1 MSGGNS
7 AVITPE
13 SNILMPEPALEAGHR
28 RIRLILVVGLGGMI
42 LLMVV
47 AGIDAVRVLQS
58 IREQSNL
65 IRADALARTGTLVS
79 IRTKLLLSDTF
90 VRDYLLDPDENRSAE
105 HNSELRRAWADLEKG
120 LETYAATPNAN
131 EAEMAARLRRKI
143 ERYWESISP
152 SLRWSS
158 RERKAS
164 GLAFYSS
171 AVLPSRVS
179 ILEITT
185 EIDHAH
191 LRQVAAG
198 ESRMAAGFR
207 NLCTEFLWMFV
218 LSLGVATIL
227 AIGSAIYISRLEK
240 ETRRRYEQ
248 VAAARVLMGELSQ
261 RLVAAQE
268 QERKSISREL
278 HDEVAQTLNA
288 LLVDAGILQKRIPE
302 SDAQSQELLNSIRR
316 LADTSVNEIRDI
328 ALLLRPS
335 MLDDLGLTAAIQWQ
349 AREVSRRTGL
359 AVKVSAEAV
368 ADDLPEGLSLCL
380 YRVAQE
386 ALQNVARHAQ
396 AKTVHIELK
405 QDRARLTLSVHDD
418 GIGFDP
424 ENARGLGTVGMEE
437 RLRQIGGVFG
447 VASQPGK
454 GTTVVADVPI
464 PSSGPLA
471 DS

>member
-1 MSGGNS
+1 MPGGKP
-7 AVITPE
+7 AVIDAEGNT
-13 SNILMPEPALEAGHR
+13 LMPEPALEAAHR
-28 RIRLILVVGLGGMI
+28 RVRMILAIGLGGML
-42 LLMVV
+42 LLMLA
-47 AGIDAVRVLQS
+47 AGADAVRVLHGL
-58 IREQSNL
+58 REQGEL

-105 HNSELRRAWADLEKG
+105 HGRELRRVWADLEQG
-120 LETYAATPNAN
+120 LDAYTATPNVN

-152 SLRWSS
+152 TLTWSN
-158 RERKAS
+158 RERRAS

-171 AVLPSRVS
+171 AVLPSRLSV
-179 ILEITT
+179 LEITT
-185 EIDHAH
+185 AIDDAH
-191 LRQVAAG
+191 SRQVADG
-198 ESRMAAGFR
+198 ESRMAEGFG
-207 NLCTEFLWMFV
+207 NLRTEFLWMFV

-227 AIGSAIYISRLEK
+227 AIGSAIYISRLEM

-248 VAAARVLMGELSQ
+248 VAAARVEMGELSQ

-278 HDEVAQTLNA
+278 HDEVGQSLNA
-288 LLVDAGILQKRIPE
+288 LLVDAGNLQKRIPE
-302 SDAQSQELLNSIRR
+302 SDAQSRELLNSIRR

-368 ADDLPEGLSLCL
+368 ADDLPEGPSICL
-380 YRVAQE
+380 YRIAQE
-386 ALQNVARHAQ
+386 ALQNVMRHAH
-396 AKTVHIELK
+396 AKTVHIELR
-405 QDRARLTLSVHDD
+405 QQLDRLVLSVQDD
-418 GIGFDP
+418 GIGFDA
-424 ENARGLGTVGMEE
+424 ENVRGLGTVGMEE
-437 RLRQIGGVFG
+437 RLRQFGGVLR
-447 VASQPGK
+447 VTSEPGK
-454 GTTVVADVPI
+454 GTTVIAEVPI
-464 PSSGPLA
+464 PSPSHLTG
-471 DS
+471 S

>member
-1 MSGGNS
+1 MSGGAS
-7 AVITPE
+7 SVIEPE
-13 SNILMPEPALEAGHR
+13 NNILMPEPALEATRR
-28 RIRLILVVGLGGMI
+28 RIRLILAVGLGGML
-42 LLMVV
+42 LLMLA
-47 AGIDAVRVLQS
+47 AGVDAVRVLQG
-58 IREQSNL
+58 IREQSDL
-65 IRADALARTGTLVS
+65 IRADALVQTGTLVS

-105 HNSELRRAWADLEKG
+105 HNRELRLVWADLEQG

-131 EAEMAARLRRKI
+131 EAAMAARLRRKL

-152 SLRWSS
+152 ALRWSN
-158 RERKAS
+158 RERRAS
-164 GLAFYSS
+164 GLTFYTS

-185 EIDHAH
+185 EIDDAH
-191 LRQVAAG
+191 LRQVAEG

-207 NLCTEFLWMFV
+207 NLRTEFLWMFV

-227 AIGSAIYISRLEK
+227 AIGSAIYISRLEV

-278 HDEVAQTLNA
+278 HDEVGQTLNA
-288 LLVDAGILQKRIPE
+288 LLVDAGNLQKRIPE
-302 SDAQSQELLNSIRR
+302 SDAQSLELLTSIRR

-368 ADDLPEGLSLCL
+368 ADDLPEGLSICL
-380 YRVAQE
+380 YRIAQE
-386 ALQNVARHAQ
+386 ALQNVTRHAQ
-396 AKTVHIELK
+396 AKMVHIELTQK
-405 QDRARLTLSVHDD
+405 LDRLVLSVHDD
-418 GIGFDP
+418 GIGFDA
-424 ENARGLGTVGMEE
+424 ENVRGLGAVGMEE
-437 RLRQIGGVFG
+437 RLRQMGG
-447 VASQPGK
+447 ALRITSQPGN
-454 GTTVVADVPI
+454 GTTLVAEVPV
-464 PSSGPLA
+464 PSRGNSA
-471 DS
+471 AS

>member
-7 AVITPE
+7 AVIAPE

-28 RIRLILVVGLGGMI
+28 RIRLVLVVGLGGMV
-42 LLMVV
+42 LLMLV

-105 HNSELRRAWADLEKG
+105 HNSELRRAWADLEQS
-120 LETYAATPNAN
+120 LDAYATTPNAK
-131 EAEMAARLRRKI
+131 EAEMASQLRRKI
-143 ERYWESISP
+143 ERYWEAISP
-152 SLRWSS
+152 SLRWSN
-158 RERKAS
+158 RERRAL
-164 GLAFYSS
+164 GLAFYNS

-179 ILEITT
+179 LLEITA
-185 EIDHAH
+185 EIDDAH
-191 LRQVAAG
+191 SRQAADG
-198 ESRMAAGFR
+198 EARMAAGFG
-207 NLCTEFLWMFV
+207 NLRSELLLTLV
-218 LSLGVATIL
+218 LSLGAATIL
-227 AIGSAIYISRLEK
+227 AVGSAIYISRLER
-240 ETRRRYEQ
+240 ETRLRHDQ
-248 VAAARVLMGELSQ
+248 VAAGRVEMGKLSQ
-261 RLVAAQE
+261 SLVAAQE
-268 QERKSISREL
+268 LERKSISREL
-278 HDEVAQTLNA
+278 HDEVGQTLNA
-288 LLVDAGILQKRIPE
+288 LLVDAGNLQKRIPE
-302 SDAQSQELLNSIRR
+302 SDAQSRDLLNSIRR
-316 LADTSVNEIRDI
+316 LADTSVNEVRDI

-368 ADDLPEGLSLCL
+368 ADDLPEGLSICL

-386 ALQNVARHAQ
+386 ALQNVVRHAQ

-405 QDRARLTLSVHDD
+405 QDRDRLTLSVHDD
-418 GIGFDP
+418 GIGFDA
-424 ENARGLGTVGMEE
+424 ENVRGLGTVGMEE
-437 RLRQIGGVFG
+437 RLRQIGGVFR
-447 VASQPGK
+447 VTSQPGK

-464 PSSGPLA
+464 PSPGPLA
-471 DS
+471 GS

>member
-1 MSGGNS
+1 MFGGNS
-7 AVITPE
+7 PVIEPE
-13 SNILMPEPALEAGHR
+13 NNILMPEPPLEATRR
-28 RIRLILVVGLGGMI
+28 RIRLILAVGLGGML
-42 LLMVV
+42 LLMLA
-47 AGIDAVRVLQS
+47 AGVDAVRVLQG
-58 IREQSNL
+58 IREQSDI
-65 IRADALARTGTLVS
+65 IRADALVRTGTLVS

-105 HNSELRRAWADLEKG
+105 HNRELRRVWADLEQG

-152 SLRWSS
+152 ALRWSN
-158 RERKAS
+158 RERRAS

-185 EIDHAH
+185 EIDDAH
-191 LRQVAAG
+191 SRQVAEG

-207 NLCTEFLWMFV
+207 NLRTEFLWMFV

-227 AIGSAIYISRLEK
+227 ALGSAIYISRLEM

-261 RLVAAQE
+261 RIVAAQE

-278 HDEVAQTLNA
+278 HDEVGQTLNA
-288 LLVDAGILQKRIPE
+288 LLVDAGNLQKRIPA
-302 SDAQSQELLNSIRR
+302 SDAQSRELLNSIRR

-359 AVKVSAEAV
+359 AVKVSVEAV
-368 ADDLPEGLSLCL
+368 ADDLPEGLSICL
-380 YRVAQE
+380 YRIAQE
-386 ALQNVARHAQ
+386 ALQNVTRHAQ
-396 AKTVHIELK
+396 AKMVHIELTQK
-405 QDRARLTLSVHDD
+405 LDRLMLSVHDD
-418 GIGFDP
+418 GIGFDA
-424 ENARGLGTVGMEE
+424 ENVRGLGAVGMEE
-437 RLRQIGGVFG
+437 RLRQMGG
-447 VASQPGK
+447 ALRITSQPGK
-454 GTTVVADVPI
+454 GTTLVAEVPV
-464 PSSGPLA
+464 PSLGNSA
-471 DS
+471 AS